1 MQDDDNN
8 EHYETREDEAITG
21 SDEML
26 SSDDLRLPPG
36 ANMLVRLHAARA
48 WLERRRKEAVLEAG
62 QAGLLL
68 QDVAQLSGQ
77 EQRPRRRA
85 MQQEALLSRAQ
96 QSLLNAQEQANA
108 FEEAQALLE
117 EYIAHTTGERALVEY
132 YLALEE
138 LMLERGYPLH
148 EAAPIRH
155 TPWFDAM
162 VDVLRRV
169 EHVGIPEED

>member
-1 MQDDDNN
+1 MMQDDDNN
-8 EHYETREDEAITG
+8 EQYETREDEALTG

-36 ANMLVRLHAARA
+36 ANMLVRLHAVRA
-48 WLERRRKEAVLEAG
+48 WLERRRKEAALEAG
-62 QAGLLL
+62 QAALLL
-68 QDVAQLSGQ
+68 QDVAQVSG
-77 EQRPRRRA
+77 QRPRRRA

-96 QSLLNAQEQANA
+96 QSLLNAQEQASA
-108 FEEAQALLE
+108 FEEALALLE
-117 EYIAHTTGERALVEY
+117 ESIAHTAGERTLVEY

-138 LMLERGYPLH
+138 RMLERGFPPL
-148 EAAPIRH
+148 ESAPIRH

-169 EHVGIPEED
+169 EHVGIPEEE